1 MNNSPQFFS
10 LNIHQTLEKLMPALC
25 FGVSVDKE
33 FVIRGFTSFSHG
45 KKDYLCFCDR
55 LPSDLHE
62 IEKDSLVLCPHE
74 LANDLLSYYPQINLL
89 PCDDARSLFID
100 CVDAAMSADIVDL
113 NSTIPRP
120 FNIASSV
127 RIPPS
132 SYVHSNVVIE
142 KNVVIGENCTIHSGT
157 WIQEGCTI
165 RDNTVIGA
173 NGISLYSGKDGSLRN
188 LPHLAGVVLG
198 ANTELG
204 AGCIICKG
212 ILNDTVIGSNSIIGN
227 LCNIGHVCQVGS
239 HVWMSA
245 GCLIGGHTVL
255 EDHATLGIGVTVRD
269 NLILGKNAQIGMGSV
284 IIKSVKA
291 NTSVFGYPAKPV
303 PPIKAGPSRK

>member
-1 MNNSPQFFS
+1 MRNSPQFFS

-33 FVIRGFTSFSHG
+33 LVIRGFTSFAHG
-45 KKDYLCFCDR
+45 KKNYLCFCDR
-55 LPSDLHE
+55 IPSDLHE
-62 IEKDSLVLCPHE
+62 IEKGSLVLCPHE
-74 LANDLLSYYPQINLL
+74 LASDLLTYYPQINLL
-89 PCDDARSLFID
+89 PCDDPRSFFID

-113 NSTIPRP
+113 NSTMPRP
-120 FNIASSV
+120 FNIASSAC
-127 RIPPS
+127 ISPS
-132 SYVHSNVVIE
+132 SHVHSNVVIE

-188 LPHLAGVVLG
+188 LPHLAGTILG
-198 ANTELG
+198 ANTEVG

-245 GCLIGGHTVL
+245 GCLIGGHTIL

-269 NLILGKNAQIGMGSV
+269 NLTLGKNAQIGMGSV

-291 NTSVFGYPAKPV
+291 NASVFGNPAKPV